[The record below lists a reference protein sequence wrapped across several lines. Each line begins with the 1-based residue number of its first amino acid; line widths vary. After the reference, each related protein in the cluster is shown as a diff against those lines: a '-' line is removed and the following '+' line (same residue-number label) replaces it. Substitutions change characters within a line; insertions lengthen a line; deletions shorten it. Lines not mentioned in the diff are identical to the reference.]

1 MCLDEITSSY
11 KVRKYMYRGEG
22 REGILFY
29 LGPEVAKW
37 SCVFSTPVVISVT
50 APDGQKEP

>member
-50 APDGQKEP
+50 APDGQKGP